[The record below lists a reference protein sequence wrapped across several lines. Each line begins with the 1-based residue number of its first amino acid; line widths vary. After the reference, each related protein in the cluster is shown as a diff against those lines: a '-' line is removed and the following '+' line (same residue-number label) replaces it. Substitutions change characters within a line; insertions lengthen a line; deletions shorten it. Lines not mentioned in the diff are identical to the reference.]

1 MCSTS
6 KPASGNKRTSGGS
19 TRQLWLYALAA
30 VVGVAAVLAA
40 RDLLGFVTT
49 VGSFLD
55 AIGVYHYYK
64 SPLFLRLLKHEW
76 SKLEE
81 VEATPFPEIAAENF
95 TRELFWEAT
104 NGLMGPVVIRGAI
117 KNSTAVNEWGREYF
131 VEHYPD
137 APVVAKQTFGSMYF
151 KTVRTT
157 MRDFYEALEEGV
169 DANLV
174 SSSSIF
180 AKHPELLEQIMSPFE
195 TEFVSPEGKK
205 VYLHQ
210 LFITPGSRTKHHAEL
225 GGNLYRQISGR
236 KRWTMVAYEAT
247 KFMCP
252 HFVHGSALVK
262 SCTLGFESDE
272 WYTRLPRMEAILEPG
287 DIFYNPPWAWHDVE
301 GLGNDGLQAST
312 AGRMFNIKA
321 SMKRALLYTSAIMIE
336 RTAMRLFGL
345 GSFPKSNW
353 QQTVEDRLLESLYE
367 FCVRDGFTNCDS
379 LDRPVRAEQ
388 KQ

>member
-1 MCSTS
+1 MCTTS
-6 KPASGNKRTSGGS
+6 KSESANKSASGSAK
-19 TRQLWLYALAA
+19 QLWLYVLAA
-30 VVGVAAVLAA
+30 AVGVVAMLAA

-49 VGSFLD
+49 VGCFLD
-55 AIGVYHYYK
+55 TIGVYHYYK

-81 VEATPFPEIAAENF
+81 VEAMPFPEIAAENF
-95 TRELFWEAT
+95 TRELFWEVT
-104 NGLMGPVVIRGAI
+104 NGLVGPVVIRGAI
-117 KNSTAVNEWGREYF
+117 KNSTAVNEWGKEFF
-131 VEHYPD
+131 VQNYPD

-157 MRDFYEALEEGV
+157 MREFYEALEEGV

-180 AKHPELLEQIMSPFE
+180 AKHPELLEQIMTPFE
-195 TEFVSPEGKK
+195 ADFITPEGKK

-262 SCTLGFESDE
+262 SCSVGFDSEE
-272 WYTRLPRMEAILEPG
+272 WYARLPRMETILEPG
-287 DIFYNPPWAWHDVE
+287 DMFYNPPWAWHDVE
-301 GLGNDGLQAST
+301 GLGADGLQAST

-321 SMKRALLYTSAIMIE
+321 SMKRAPVYTSAIMIE
-336 RTAMRLFGL
+336 RTATRVFGL
-345 GSFPKSNW
+345 GKFPTGNW

-367 FCVRDGFTNCDS
+367 FCVRDGFENCDS
-379 LDRPVRAEQ
+379 LDRPARAEH